1 MISNIKK
8 YAREF
13 STVTVTSDCGCK
25 TFTRLNR
32 GGVYYWINVS
42 PNGNPDD
49 SSVEITEQEG
59 VYHWINVFPNGKP
72 DDSSVEITEQ
82 DFVALLE
89 IFSKAGVRVKFSL

>member
-1 MISNIKK
+1 MMSNIKK
-8 YAREF
+8 YVREF

-32 GGVYYWINVS
+32 GGVYHWINVL
-42 PNGNPDD
+42 PNGKLNEP
-49 SSVEITEQEG
+49 SSEMTEQES

-89 IFSKAGVRVKFSL
+89 IFSKAGMRVKFRL

>member
-1 MISNIKK
+1 MMSNIKK
-8 YAREF
+8 YVRES

-32 GGVYYWINVS
+32 GGVYHWINVL
-42 PNGNPDD
+42 PNGKPDD

-59 VYHWINVFPNGKP
+59 VYHWINVLPNGTP

-89 IFSKAGVRVKFSL
+89 IFSKAGMRVKFSL

>member
-1 MISNIKK
+1 MMSNIKK
-8 YAREF
+8 YVREF

-32 GGVYYWINVS
+32 GGVYHWINVL
-42 PNGNPDD
+42 PNGKLNE
-49 SSVEITEQEG
+49 SSSEMTEQEG

-72 DDSSVEITEQ
+72 DESSFEITEQ

-89 IFSKAGVRVKFSL
+89 IFSKAGMRVKFSL

>member
-1 MISNIKK
+1 MMSIKK

-25 TFTRLNR
+25 TFKRLNR
-32 GGVYYWINVS
+32 GGVHHWINVL
-42 PNGNPDD
+42 PNGKLNEP
-49 SSVEITEQEG
+49 SSEMTEREG
-59 VYHWINVFPNGKP
+59 VYHWINVFPNGEP

-89 IFSKAGVRVKFSL
+89 IFSKAGMRVKFSL